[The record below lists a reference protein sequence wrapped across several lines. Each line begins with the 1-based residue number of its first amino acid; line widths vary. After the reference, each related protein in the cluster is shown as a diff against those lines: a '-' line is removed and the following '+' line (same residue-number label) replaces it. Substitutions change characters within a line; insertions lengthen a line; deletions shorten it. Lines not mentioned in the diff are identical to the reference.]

1 MSKPVTVERHAGIIL
16 DDLWH
21 FVTMARNR
29 ARTKRGE
36 EDIDME
42 GVEIINAVQG
52 LFHRLGI
59 KPKTERD
66 IEAEARA

>member
-16 DDLWH
+16 DDLRH
-21 FVTMARNR
+21 FVTMAKGR
-29 ARTKRGE
+29 AKTKRGE

-42 GVEIINAVQG
+42 GVGILRAVGG

>member
-16 DDLWH
+16 DDLRH

-29 ARTKRGE
+29 ARTKRGG

-42 GVEIINAVQG
+42 GVTIINAVQG
-52 LFHRLGI
+52 LFWRLGI
-59 KPKTERD
+59 KPKRFTD
-66 IEAEARA
+66 VTCEA